1 VFLCVIVCVCF
12 CVFLCVIVC
21 VCFCVL
27 LCVIVCVVCLL
38 VAAACGPPGL
48 RRDPCGFHVHPL
60 SWRSFFK
67 GHVNTT
73 QRTLGWP
80 EPYIYSVFM
89 VMLTEKSPNIR
100 SHTVYIYGSGQP
112 YTFHAQ
118 MGTRHT
124 QRHNSRVGQNHIY
137 TRCIYGIIDRE
148 IIKYTV
154 TYAVYIRFWPTQMS
168 QHQDAVHWHYSIKLP
183 SSKALGNLIEPM
195 WYVIF
200 LVICDMAY
208 AAERVAVLYKILQ
221 NSSGHVI
228 FLVICDT
235 SYAAESVAVLYKI
248 LQKPS
253 RHVIFLVI
261 CDTSYDAQSFAVL
274 YEILHGMLCSL

>member
-1 VFLCVIVCVCF
+1 
-12 CVFLCVIVC
+12 
-21 VCFCVL
+21 
-27 LCVIVCVVCLL
+27 
-38 VAAACGPPGL
+38 
-48 RRDPCGFHVHPL
+48 
-60 SWRSFFK
+60 
-67 GHVNTT
+67 
-73 QRTLGWP
+73 
-80 EPYIYSVFM
+80 
-89 VMLTEKSPNIR
+89 
-100 SHTVYIYGSGQP
+100 
-112 YTFHAQ
+112 